1 MLQKLQRG
9 DCAVFQVH
17 LGCEV
22 DNAERGS
29 HTHLASA
36 RKALESAE
44 LSASFF
50 RARTYDELADP
61 YAEPD
66 KPDDDAMDED
76 GGACEESDEE
86 EEDYDDDID
95 DDGMDM

>member
-22 DNAERGS
+22 DKSERGS
-29 HTHLASA
+29 HAHLASA
-36 RKALESAE
+36 RKALEGAH
-44 LSASFF
+44 LSAWFF
-50 RARTYDELADP
+50 RARLHDELTDP

-66 KPDDDAMDED
+66 KPDGDAMEED
-76 GGACEESDEE
+76 GGGHEDSEEDEE
-86 EEDYDDDID
+86 DDDD
-95 DDGMDM
+95 DDGMDL